1 LRLTAALLAGLEITM
16 PASPLVWV
24 GAVAAFTPVLA
35 KAAAQP
41 QNKTDATP
49 PATVIV
55 NRTVPK
61 VTPPSAQTGFSDT
74 PSDSEIWR
82 AHIFSEPLTPV
93 GKTTPQENHELAQA
107 LTAFLQ
113 RTNGDDFAA
122 LNQFLSSHPDSPW
135 RASLLTGLGGLYR
148 HTGWFSKALAA
159 WEEAWKLAKDET
171 QPQPRATAD
180 LAVAEL
186 AELNARL
193 GRYDR
198 LDALFAELQG
208 RELNPAV
215 SEKIHGAQ
223 QGLWL
228 MHNRPEQA
236 FRCGPMALNLICGSK
251 IPPELFQKKIF
262 HSRSTPQGMSL
273 SSICDLA
280 NELGMNYQMARRRP
294 GSTVVLSAVIH
305 WKVGHYAAVLKKAGD
320 KYLVDDPTFG
330 EGIWITQSALDA
342 EASGYFLV
350 PAGDL
355 PAGWEPVSVEEGKTI
370 WGKGNTNTSDKSRT
384 RPCDDQTSSSTD
396 DQPMAYYNFHLMLVS
411 LHLFDTPVGYTPPRG
426 PAAFLRITYNQ
437 RDPGPPIAQPLTFT
451 YANLGPKWTFNW
463 LSYIVDDPTNSAD
476 AAYCYLSG
484 GGYETYTNFNA
495 TTSSYAPQADS
506 HTLLI
511 RTSSANYERDLPD
524 GSKQLFTVSDGMTN
538 FPRKIFLT
546 ELLDPV
552 GNALS
557 FIYDSNLCL
566 VAAVDAIGQVSTLT
580 YGLTN
585 DIRKI
590 TKVTD
595 PFGRYATFQ
604 YDTNGLLTNITDII
618 GITSAFT
625 YASNFIT
632 SLTTPYGTTT
642 FATGGG
648 QGGDAR
654 NLWLQATDPLGQ
666 TERVEYIS
674 DGYDESIPGFNI
686 PDSDPGNLLP
696 AGLNLNNIALSWR
709 NSFFWNKAAMQLAP
723 GNYAQARITHWLHS
737 GADFNVCSGTIE
749 STKEPLED
757 RVWRTYP
764 GQSNSYT
771 EGTNNSPSVIA
782 RVLDDGS
789 SQIYRYQ
796 YNSFG
801 KVTQF
806 TDPTN
811 RVTVYTYNSNNID
824 LLQVAQ
830 QVGTNYQVL
839 AQFTYATN
847 HLPLTAVD
855 AAGQTNYFGYNAFGQ
870 LIGLTNPLNQV
881 TTMAYDTNGYLTNI
895 TGALPGATTSF
906 TYDGYGRVR
915 TVTDSQGY
923 TLTTDYDAA
932 GRTTKVTYPDGSFRQ
947 FVYNRLD
954 PILAKDRR
962 GHWSTKLYDALRRV
976 TDTVDALGRRTHFEY
991 CGCGSL
997 SSITDPLRRVTSWLR
1012 DIQGRA
1018 TTKVYPDN
1026 TQITYNYETNSS
1038 RLKSVTDAKSQTTQ
1052 YQYFIDNDVKQV
1064 SYSNALIATP
1074 TVSFSYDTNYNRI
1087 LSMIDGAGTTTYSYY
1102 TITNGQLGAGKLQ
1115 NVDGPWTNNIVTY
1128 FYDALGRVTN
1138 RSIAGVAQTLAFDP
1152 LGRVTA
1158 LTNALGSFTNV
1169 YVGATARIA
1178 TNFYPNGQQTV
1189 FSFYGNTNDDR
1200 LQQIQNLLPNG
1211 ANLSSFAYTY
1221 DADGQITTWTR
1232 QTDANSPTVFSL
1244 GYDTG
1249 DQLLSAILTTNTMTG
1264 AVLSQY
1270 LYGYDL
1276 AGNRLS
1282 EQIQAGTNSPA
1293 SITAGSFNN
1302 LNQLTNLSG
1311 ASGPMLF
1318 AGSLNK
1324 LATVSVNSN
1333 TAFVN
1338 PHTTNFT
1345 GYANVSAGTNAVQVT
1360 ATDTYGNSRT
1370 NNYHIVVTNNGFA
1383 EALTYDLDGNEISA
1397 TTCCSTN
1404 TYEWDAADRLTAINL
1419 GVNRSEFAYD
1429 GLGRRIQIVEKQN
1442 GTNISTRKYLW
1453 CGDAICEELDANG
1466 ASVTKRFFEQGE
1478 QVLGTNYY
1486 FARDYLGSIREV
1498 SDSTG
1503 ALRARFEYDPY
1514 GRRTKLWGSFDG
1526 DFGFTGYYIHLV
1538 SGLNL
1543 AQHRQQDP
1551 NIGRWLS
1558 RDPLAERAGMNL
1570 YTYVGNNPPVK
1581 VDPLGLD
1588 MISLPPGAE
1597 PPSGYN
1603 RCGYQINGDG
1613 SKVIFWC
1620 KPDEP
1625 QPIPSWMQPPPDPP
1639 SQCKKK
1645 KPEDCWGSLPTDK
1658 LAMIPLGAAKP
1669 AAAEFLNIG
1678 CCQCCNDNFF
1688 QGGDEWN
1695 ACMANCEIQ
1704 KFRMI
1709 GHGASTGLPHRPLPT
1724 FPPADVPPFR

>member
-1 LRLTAALLAGLEITM
+1 
-16 PASPLVWV
+16 
-24 GAVAAFTPVLA
+24 
-35 KAAAQP
+35 
-41 QNKTDATP
+41 
-49 PATVIV
+49 
-55 NRTVPK
+55 
-61 VTPPSAQTGFSDT
+61 VTPPSTQTGFSDT
-74 PSDSEIWR
+74 PTDAEIWR

-113 RTNGDDFAA
+113 RTNGDDVAA
-122 LNQFLSSHPDSPW
+122 LTQFLTSHPDSPW

-159 WEEAWKLAKDET
+159 WEEAWKLAKDES

-193 GRYDR
+193 GRYDQ
-198 LDALFAELQG
+198 LDTLFAELQG

-251 IPPELFQKKIF
+251 ISPEFFQKKIF

-280 NELGMNYQMARRRP
+280 NELGMNYQMARCRP
-294 GSTVVLSAVIH
+294 GSALILPAVIH

-330 EGIWITQSALDA
+330 EGVWITQSALDA

-350 PAGDL
+350 PVGDL
-355 PAGWEPVSVEEGKTI
+355 PAGWERVSVEEGKTI

-384 RPCDDQTSSSTD
+384 RPCDQTNCNQCSRANRA
-396 DQPMAYYNFHLMLVS
+396 PMAAYAIYLMLVS
-411 LHLFDTPVGYTPPRG
+411 LNIVDTPVGYAPPRG
-426 PAAFLRITYNQ
+426 PAAYFRVTYNQ
-437 RDPGPPIAQPLTFT
+437 RDAGPPIAQPLTFT
-451 YANLGPKWTFNW
+451 YANLGPKWTFDW

-495 TTSSYAPQADS
+495 TTSSYAPQVDS

-511 RTSSANYERDLPD
+511 RTSPTNYERDLPD
-524 GSKQLFTVSDGMTN
+524 GSKQLFSVSDGSAI

-546 ELLDPV
+546 QLTDPV
-552 GNALS
+552 GNS
-557 FIYDSNLCL
+557 FSFTYDSDLCL
-566 VAAVDAIGQVSTLT
+566 VAAVDALGQVSTVT

-590 TKVTD
+590 TKVAD

-604 YDTNGLLTNITDII
+604 YNTNGFLTNITDII

-654 NLWLQATDPLGQ
+654 NLWMQATDPLGQ

-674 DGYDESIPGFNI
+674 DGYDQTTYPVPGFNI
-686 PDSDPGNLLP
+686 PDSDNVNLVP
-696 AGLNLNNIALSWR
+696 AGLGLVNSALTWR
-709 NSFFWNKAAMQLAP
+709 NSFYWDKAAMQLAP

-737 GADFNVCSGTIE
+737 GADINVCSGTIE

-764 GQSNSYT
+764 GQAANKTYI
-771 EGTNNSPSVIA
+771 EGTNNSPSAIA

-789 SQIYRYQ
+789 SQIYQYQ
-796 YNSFG
+796 YNNFG
-801 KVTQF
+801 KVTHF
-806 TDPTN
+806 TDPAN
-811 RVTVYTYNSNNID
+811 RVTASTYATNGID

-855 AAGQTNYFGYNAFGQ
+855 PAGQTNYFGYNAFGQ
-870 LIGLTNPLNQV
+870 LTTLTNALNQV

-932 GRTTKVTYPDGSFRQ
+932 DRPTKVTYPDSTFSQ
-947 FVYNRLD
+947 VVYNRLD

-962 GHWSTKLYDALRRV
+962 GHWSTKLFDPLRRV
-976 TDTVDALGRRTHFEY
+976 TDTVDALGRRTHLEY
-991 CGCGSL
+991 CSCGSL

-1012 DIQGRA
+1012 DIQGRVTA
-1018 TTKVYPDN
+1018 KVYPDN
-1026 TQITYNYETNSS
+1026 TQITYAYETNSS
-1038 RLKSVTDAKSQTTQ
+1038 RLNSAMDAKAQTTQ
-1052 YQYFIDNDVKQV
+1052 YHYFIDNNLNQV
-1064 SYSNALIATP
+1064 SYSNAAIATP
-1074 TVSFSYDTNYNRI
+1074 TVSYTYDTNYNRP
-1087 LSMIDGAGTTTYSYY
+1087 LTMTDGIGTTTYTYY
-1102 TITNGQLGAGKLQ
+1102 TVTNGQLGAGKLQ
-1115 NVDGPWTNNIVTY
+1115 SVDGAWTNDTVTY
-1128 FYDALGRVTN
+1128 FYDALGRATN
-1138 RSIAGVAQTLAFDP
+1138 RSIASVAETVSLDA
-1152 LGRVTA
+1152 LGRATT
-1158 LTNALGSFTNV
+1158 LTNALGSFTNL

-1178 TNFYPNGQQTV
+1178 TNLYTDGQQTI
-1189 FSFYGNTNDDR
+1189 FSYYGNTNDHR

-1211 ANLSSFAYTY
+1211 TNLSSLAYTY
-1221 DADGQITTWTR
+1221 DADGHIQTWTR
-1232 QTDANSPTVFSL
+1232 QADVSTPTLFNL
-1244 GYDTG
+1244 AYDSG
-1249 DQLLSAILTTNTMTG
+1249 DQLLSAILTSNTLTG
-1264 AVLSQY
+1264 SILSQY
-1270 LYGYDL
+1270 VYVYDP

-1311 ASGPMLF
+1311 ANGPMLF
-1318 AGSLNK
+1318 AGSMNK

-1333 TAFVN
+1333 AAFVN

-1345 GYANVSAGTNAVQVT
+1345 GYANVITGTNVVQVT
-1360 ATDTYGNSRT
+1360 ATDTCGNSRT
-1370 NNYHIVVTNNGFA
+1370 NNYEIVVTNNGVN
-1383 EALTYDLDGNEISA
+1383 ETLTYDLNGNEISA
-1397 TTCCSTN
+1397 TTFCSTN
-1404 TYEWDAADRLTAINL
+1404 TYEWDAADRLTAINS
-1419 GVNRSEFAYD
+1419 GANRSEFTYD
-1429 GLGRRIQIVEKQN
+1429 GFGRRVQVVEKVGGN
-1442 GTNISTRKYLW
+1442 VVTATKFLWSGLELCDARDST
-1453 CGDAICEELDANG
+1453 GSN
-1466 ASVTKRFFEQGE
+1466 VVKRFFGQGE
-1478 QVLGTNYY
+1478 QISGTNYL
-1486 FARDYLGSIREV
+1486 FMRDHLGSVREMT
-1498 SDSTG
+1498 DPTG
-1503 ALRARFEYDPY
+1503 VVHARYDYDPY
-1514 GRRTKLWGSFDG
+1514 ERRSRIQG
-1526 DFGFTGYYIHLV
+1526 DSDADFSFTGDYYHQP
-1538 SGLNL
+1538 SGLYL
-1543 AQHRQQDP
+1543 TLYRGYDP
-1551 NIGRWLS
+1551 STGRWLK
-1558 RDPLAERAGMNL
+1558 RDPIGVTGGQNYYSYVADDPINNKDFLGLVDWHHIFVQQFGPSFNALGIKINDKSNGLLLPNVLHEDLHALGYNQRRQDFFDDPHLDFSDVELARSKAL
-1570 YTYVGNNPPVK
+1570 AFSRTLAK
-1581 VDPLGLD
+1581 DPLFSDYFRIGVRPTWDYKPRGAAALGALGILAGLATVSASAQTIACDLKWFAQDSADGNDAWALVDALD
-1588 MISLPPGAE
+1588 MRQELNARAPFA
-1597 PPSGYN
+1597 
-1603 RCGYQINGDG
+1603 GD
-1613 SKVIFWC
+1613 I
-1620 KPDEP
+1620 
-1625 QPIPSWMQPPPDPP
+1625 
-1639 SQCKKK
+1639 
-1645 KPEDCWGSLPTDK
+1645 
-1658 LAMIPLGAAKP
+1658 AMRRIY
-1669 AAAEFLNIG
+1669 
-1678 CCQCCNDNFF
+1678 
-1688 QGGDEWN
+1688 GGN
-1695 ACMANCEIQ
+1695 
-1704 KFRMI
+1704 
-1709 GHGASTGLPHRPLPT
+1709 
-1724 FPPADVPPFR
+1724 